1 MSVLRL
7 AFGLAA
13 AALFLLVCG
22 PPRRLAQ
29 WRQWRI
35 GRRTPARFN
44 RLLCAALGVQAR
56 VHGRPEGARRLIV
69 ANHVSWLDIP
79 VLGSIEPMM
88 FLAKKEIGASALGG
102 RLARL
107 QGVIFI
113 DRRRLRGI
121 PEVNA
126 QIVEAMNSGNPVVLF
141 AEATTGDGNRLLRFR
156 SSHFEAARRAALSAR
171 GGDAVIQPVFLD
183 YSRMAGM
190 PLGRRERP
198 LVAWYGDMTFSP
210 LLAAPHGRGR
220 PLRRLFQRADSRV
233 ARIRPQGDRPSGR
246 NAGAR
251 ARRPRPRG
259 EVGYSRRARI
269 VVERGKRGRRPRIA
283 HIDFVKGRED
293 RPPDERR
300 QAAPTRV
307 HQVVRLPD
315 ERLRFAAH
323 GRRGG
328 PGGLR
333 GDGRHRGRRSH
344 RRQHLPYSRAR
355 RRKDLLRTRQ
365 DSRTERRSR
374 QRRT

>member
-198 LVAWYGDMTFSP
+198 LVAWYGDMTFFPTSGGSSRPGASVATSISARRFACRSNPAARRSP
-210 LLAAPHGRGR
+210 KRPKCGCASSPTAPAGRS
-220 PLRRLFQRADSRV
+220 RLFS
-233 ARIRPQGDRPSGR
+233 
-246 NAGAR
+246 
-251 ARRPRPRG
+251 PRP
-259 EVGYSRRARI
+259 
-269 VVERGKRGRRPRIA
+269 
-283 HIDFVKGRED
+283 D
-293 RPPDERR
+293 
-300 QAAPTRV
+300 
-307 HQVVRLPD
+307 
-315 ERLRFAAH
+315 
-323 GRRGG
+323 
-328 PGGLR
+328 
-333 GDGRHRGRRSH
+333 
-344 RRQHLPYSRAR
+344 R
-355 RRKDLLRTRQ
+355 RRKRKAWSETPDCPY
-365 DSRTERRSR
+365 
-374 QRRT
+374 

>member
-1 MSVLRL
+1 VSVLRL

-29 WRQWRI
+29 WCQRRV
-35 GRRTPARFN
+35 GRRMPARFN

-56 VHGRPEGARRLIV
+56 VHGRPGGARRLIV

-113 DRRRLRGI
+113 DRRRRRGI

-171 GGDAVIQPVFLD
+171 GGDAVVHPVFLD

-198 LVAWYGDMTFSP
+198 LVAWYGDMTFFPHFWRLLTAGGVRCDVYFGAPIRVSP
-210 LLAAPHGRGR
+210 ESGRKAIARTTELRVRELA
-220 PLRRLFQRADSRV
+220 QRA
-233 ARIRPQGDRPSGR
+233 
-246 NAGAR
+246 
-251 ARRPRPRG
+251 RG
-259 EVGYSRRARI
+259 PKSAI
-269 VVERGKRGRRPRIA
+269 LA
-283 HIDFVKGRED
+283 
-293 RPPDERR
+293 
-300 QAAPTRV
+300 
-307 HQVVRLPD
+307 
-315 ERLRFAAH
+315 
-323 GRRGG
+323 G
-328 PGGLR
+328 PG
-333 GDGRHRGRRSH
+333 S
-344 RRQHLPYSRAR
+344 S
-355 RRKDLLRTRQ
+355 
-365 DSRTERRSR
+365 
-374 QRRT
+374 